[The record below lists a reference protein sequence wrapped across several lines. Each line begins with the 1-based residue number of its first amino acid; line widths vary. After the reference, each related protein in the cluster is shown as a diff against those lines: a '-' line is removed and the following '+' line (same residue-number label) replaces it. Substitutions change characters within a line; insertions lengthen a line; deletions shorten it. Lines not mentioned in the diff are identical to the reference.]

1 MNKYSIY
8 AFVSILLCGCLFP
21 TLSSFAAGINDQRIE
36 LNEAELK
43 EARESRLCFYKMDES
58 DSWKYTDSFQIIR
71 IGYTEKPILCQWNG
85 DEWYR
90 VYDSNN
96 YILLDHTIFGT
107 NSKTTIQKFIQ
118 DIPYSPDMYD
128 YAMFRNNV
136 DDSYQIAYRKNNI
149 YYYINDESVDETT
162 ATKSFFFDGNELKE
176 ALRILY
182 ENGAAFVH
190 VEFQDSRG
198 MIGTWLVDDDK
209 YLTCFPEQIID
220 SNLYIMD
227 NGVVLPYAK
236 TIQELLYTFSSDNGC
251 IVDISDDVFTIS
263 NIIVDTSITTST
275 THSTNTTS
283 STIGTMTDTTEIS
296 SSTSSG
302 FSSITESENT
312 SISSVSAENSSA
324 DQRTSDDSD
333 SSFSLV
339 SIIILFIDI
348 VLLGIVVLL
357 FRK

>member
-1 MNKYSIY
+1 
-8 AFVSILLCGCLFP
+8 
-21 TLSSFAAGINDQRIE
+21 
-36 LNEAELK
+36 
-43 EARESRLCFYKMDES
+43 
-58 DSWKYTDSFQIIR
+58 
-71 IGYTEKPILCQWNG
+71 
-85 DEWYR
+85 
-90 VYDSNN
+90 
-96 YILLDHTIFGT
+96 
-107 NSKTTIQKFIQ
+107 
-118 DIPYSPDMYD
+118 MYD

-136 DDSYQIAYRKNNI
+136 DDLYQIAYRKNNI
-149 YYYINDESVDETT
+149 YYYINDESVDDTT

-198 MIGTWLVDDDK
+198 MIGTWLVDDDE

-227 NGVVLPYAK
+227 NSVVLPYAK

-283 STIGTMTDTTEIS
+283 STIGTTTDTTEIS